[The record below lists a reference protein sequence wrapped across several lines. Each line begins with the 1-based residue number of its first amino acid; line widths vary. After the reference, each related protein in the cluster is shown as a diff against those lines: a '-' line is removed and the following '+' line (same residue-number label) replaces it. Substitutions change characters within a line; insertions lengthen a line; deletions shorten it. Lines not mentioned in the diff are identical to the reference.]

1 MYEQRGNNPKSRL
14 IFLTAIPLNSQ
25 TAGAVLT
32 QGIVRAGHGRNGTE
46 AGLASPLRHASGS
59 QFSSDG
65 TCMDGEASLL
75 SLEALPLPAVAAP
88 TAPCRHAK
96 HAGRRRRSSWDSR
109 LGFLPSS
116 TGSSERLKV
125 KKVNRSEDP
134 SRVKLNSTTVFSC
147 KISLQT
153 SLFIYHIKSFTSCIK
168 Y

>member
-1 MYEQRGNNPKSRL
+1 VYEQRGNSPKSRL

-88 TAPCRHAK
+88 
-96 HAGRRRRSSWDSR
+96 
-109 LGFLPSS
+109 
-116 TGSSERLKV
+116 
-125 KKVNRSEDP
+125 
-134 SRVKLNSTTVFSC
+134 
-147 KISLQT
+147 SLQPRLVAT
-153 SLFIYHIKSFTSCIK
+153 RNMLGGDGAVRGILG
-168 Y
+168 